1 MTQPVYGGDTHWR
14 NSMKPARF
22 FFMDARAAV
31 PFVFTL
37 LHLRWYTLVMAAITT
52 MIFVILEQ
60 RGMSFDAALRALR
73 VWFVTRKRPNIKHS
87 DRHRMVDYAWEPWP
101 LKFVDKPL
109 EEGEEEE
116 GASANPAA
124 GARKPGASLAS
135 ARNTPEKQASTK
147 ASSGPAPKS
156 R

>member
-37 LHLRWYTLVMAAITT
+37 LHLRWYTIVMAGITT
-52 MIFVILEQ
+52 LIFYLLEQ
-60 RGMSFDAALRALR
+60 RGMSFDAALRGMR

-101 LKFVDKPL
+101 SNFTDKPFDDS
-109 EEGEEEE
+109 ESDDPQMQKAPTKPRTTT
-116 GASANPAA
+116 ASPAKKVIRPAGSRSGTKPAA
-124 GARKPGASLAS
+124 GA
-135 ARNTPEKQASTK
+135 KQ
-147 ASSGPAPKS
+147 P
-156 R
+156 